1 MTIVTVL
8 ERELELLNFEM
19 WQCNISC
26 DPNDPDI
33 EYIEAKI
40 ELLKQRQDNIEKML
54 LVFH

>member
-33 EYIEAKI
+33 EFLYD
-40 ELLKQRQDNIEKML
+40 LFQFLSPR
-54 LVFH
+54 